1 MDAFLPSLLPAH
13 CKMVEA
19 VALNAVTKVAS
30 SSRSMPDTLSTATPV
45 KALTS
50 RPARKQ
56 ISHRDLENLRQSNDK
71 ANQTGLSYNIWY
83 NKWSGGDREDGSSN
97 KTKATTR
104 VNIARDSGYTRANQQ
119 GAAFIC
125 LFFARGY
132 CPNGS
137 DCTFLHQLPTDQPDQ
152 GHDIFGRG
160 KHGGYRDD
168 MGGVGSIQRVNR
180 TLYVGRITE
189 ESDMATRMASVEQQ
203 ANGGKGWDYTMRK
216 DQMSQTERVLHR
228 HFSEFGE
235 LERVRVLHTRG
246 CGFVTFVKEVDAQF
260 GKEAMMNQSLD
271 HDECINLRWATD
283 DPNPIAQQR
292 NKREREEQGMA
303 AIEESMTEEQREAG
317 RQLRELEAAAVDDG
331 EVEDESKRRRIEAPP
346 EMSEEEYQKL
356 LEENER
362 NWAEMEREDEAAQE
376 AAWAALEAQEN
387 VEKAQ
392 TPKVQPPPTI
402 SILDPAAL
410 QAIQAIKAQS
420 VKKVAAA
427 PSASALGGLA
437 DYGSDS
443 E

>member
-1 MDAFLPSLLPAH
+1 
-13 CKMVEA
+13 MVEA
-19 VALNAVTKVAS
+19 VATPVVTRVAS
-30 SSRSMPDTLSTATPV
+30 ASTSRSLAEVPAPKS
-45 KALTS
+45 LTS

-56 ISHRDLENLRQSNDK
+56 ITHRDLENLRQANDK

-104 VNIARDSGYTRANQQ
+104 VNVAKDSGYTRANQH

-125 LFFARGY
+125 LFFCRGY

-137 DCTFLHQLPTDQPDQ
+137 DCTFMHQLPVDQPDQ

-189 ESDMATRMASVEQQ
+189 ESDGAARMAGRGAQGGSEFG
-203 ANGGKGWDYTMRK
+203 NGGKGWNYTMKRE
-216 DQMSQTERVLHR
+216 QMSLTERVLHR

-246 CGFVTFVKEVDAQF
+246 CGFITFFKEVDAQF
-260 GKEAMMNQSLD
+260 AKEAMMNQSLD

-283 DPNPIAQQR
+283 DPNPIAQER
-292 NKREREEQGMA
+292 GKREREEQGVA
-303 AIEESMTEEQREAG
+303 AIEESMTDEQREAG
-317 RQLRELEAAAVDDG
+317 RQLRELENEQAGEDG
-331 EVEDESKRRRIEAPP
+331 KRRRIEGAGGEG

-356 LEENER
+356 LEENQQ
-362 NWAEMEREDEAAQE
+362 NWEQMEREDAEAQAAAWAQIEVQE
-376 AAWAALEAQEN
+376 AAEEGATTVNSGA
-387 VEKAQ
+387 
-392 TPKVQPPPTI
+392 PTS
-402 SILDPAAL
+402 SILNSAAIE
-410 QAIQAIKAQS
+410 AIQALRKTQTPTQAAKKA
-420 VKKVAAA
+420 VPAAA
-427 PSASALGGLA
+427 SGLGGLA

-443 E
+443 EDE

>member
-1 MDAFLPSLLPAH
+1 MEPNVVVAKAASTSQSMTEPSSVL
-13 CKMVEA
+13 
-19 VALNAVTKVAS
+19 
-30 SSRSMPDTLSTATPV
+30 V

-97 KTKATTR
+97 KTKASTR
-104 VNIARDSGYTRANQQ
+104 VNTARDSGYTRANQQ

-137 DCTFLHQLPTDQPDQ
+137 DCTFLHQLPTDLPDQ

-189 ESDMATRMASVEQQ
+189 ESDMATRMASADQFR
-203 ANGGKGWDYTMRK
+203 NGGKGWNYTMRK

-246 CGFVTFVKEVDAQF
+246 CGFVTFVKEVNAQF
-260 GKEAMMNQSLD
+260 AKEAMMNQSLD

-283 DPNPIAQQR
+283 DPNPIAQR
-292 NKREREEQGMA
+292 RSKREREEQGMA

-317 RQLRELEAAAVDDG
+317 RQLRQLEAASVAEPLEDENEEEG
-331 EVEDESKRRRIEAPP
+331 KGQDESKRRRIEGPP
-346 EMSEEEYQKL
+346 EMSNEEYQHL
-356 LEENER
+356 LEENEK
-362 NWAEMEREDEAAQE
+362 NWKEMVAEDTAAQE
-376 AAWAALEAQEN
+376 AAWAELEVQEQAQ
-387 VEKAQ
+387 K
-392 TPKVQPPPTI
+392 TDGPPTKLLASN
-402 SILDPAAL
+402 SILDSAAIE
-410 QAIQAIKAQS
+410 AIQAMRKATS
-420 VKKVAAA
+420 TTKVAA
-427 PSASALGGLA
+427 PASALGGLA
-437 DYGSDS
+437 DYGSES
-443 E
+443 EEE